1 MGKTYCWFM
10 SKRRIDS
17 PHIVSILPDDQQ
29 KKAYN
34 GDALMD
40 KSRGQKEAE
49 VSEAMVKFEKE
60 FMGRGPIETRT
71 FIVDDLVVVRLRGV
85 LTPAEMKVAES
96 EDKSRGRDLIKQLRS
111 ELLEGARPLLEVVI
125 QDILGVPV
133 LSLHTDIS
141 TRTGERMIVFV
152 LTQQPRFEV

>member
-1 MGKTYCWFM
+1 
-10 SKRRIDS
+10 
-17 PHIVSILPDDQQ
+17 
-29 KKAYN
+29 
-34 GDALMD
+34 MD